1 MSMDTM
7 QLAEAVVKQSEL
19 IISTFEAITERLE
32 QLESRIA
39 DTENALD
46 DVENSDKLY
55 KAVVELQ
62 DEVMKLSPDAMLT
75 HRMW

>member
-1 MSMDTM
+1 MDTL

-19 IISTFEAITERLE
+19 IISTFEAITKRLE
-32 QLESRIA
+32 ELESRIA

-46 DVENSDKLY
+46 DVDDNGKLY

-62 DEVMKLSPDAMLT
+62 DEVAKMNPDAMLI

>member
-1 MSMDTM
+1 MDTM

-19 IISTFEAITERLE
+19 IISTFKAITERLE

-46 DVENSDKLY
+46 DVEGSDKLY